1 MTAVFDLG
9 TMLGA
14 NTNDIKVQNIP
25 CSELVPYFNHKFTL
39 YTGERHDD
47 MVESIRKNGIL
58 TPLIVQPIKN
68 CKYEILIGHNR
79 WNAAKL
85 AGLKDVPCI
94 VKQNLTEKE
103 AEMYVIESNVMQRG
117 FGNLKISEQAEVLRI
132 RYDSMFSQG
141 KRNDIQRELIMLEN
155 GENPT
160 SVPMETK
167 LEKGKTSKDKVG
179 EEYGISASSVARL
192 LRITKL
198 CDTIKEWV
206 DNGEIAVRA
215 AVNLSYLNLDEQE
228 LITYEDPKKL
238 NMKVTSQL
246 KDYAGV
252 LDEETIDDIIR
263 GKKENE
269 EKPKPVKIQHD
280 VYSRFF
286 PDHTKPEEIQATIIK
301 ALETYFEQQKG

>member
-1 MTAVFDLG
+1 MTTAFDLG
-9 TMLGA
+9 AMLSFG
-14 NTNDIKVQNIP
+14 NNVQVRMID
-25 CSELVPYFNHKFTL
+25 CDLLVEYHNHKFSL
-39 YTGERHDD
+39 YTGERLED
-47 MVESIRKNGIL
+47 MVESIKANGIF
-58 TPLIVQPIKN
+58 TPLIVQPLGT
-68 CKYEILIGHNR
+68 KYEILIGHNR

-85 AGLKDVPCI
+85 AGLTEVPCI
-94 VKQNLTEKE
+94 VKTGLTEEE
-103 AEMYVIESNVMQRG
+103 AEIYVIESNIMQRG
-117 FGNLKISEQAEVLRI
+117 FENLKISEQAEVLRI

-228 LITYEDPKKL
+228 LITYKDPKKL

-252 LDEETIDDIIR
+252 LDEETIDEIIR

-269 EKPKPVKIQHD
+269 KKPKPVKIQHD

>member
-1 MTAVFDLG
+1 MTTAFDLG
-9 TMLGA
+9 AMLSFG
-14 NTNDIKVQNIP
+14 NNVQVRMID
-25 CSELVPYFNHKFTL
+25 CDLLVEYHNHKFSL
-39 YTGERHDD
+39 YTGERLED
-47 MVESIRKNGIL
+47 MVESIKANGIF
-58 TPLIVQPIKN
+58 TPLIVQPLGT
-68 CKYEILIGHNR
+68 KYEILIGHNR
-79 WNAAKL
+79 WNAGKL
-85 AGLKDVPCI
+85 AGLTEVPCI
-94 VKQNLTEKE
+94 VKTGLTEEE
-103 AEMYVIESNVMQRG
+103 AEIYVIESNIMQRG
-117 FGNLKISEQAEVLRI
+117 FENLKISEQAEVLRI

>member
-1 MTAVFDLG
+1 MTTAFDLG
-9 TMLGA
+9 AMLSFG
-14 NTNDIKVQNIP
+14 NNVQVRMID
-25 CSELVPYFNHKFTL
+25 CDLLVEYHNHKFSL
-39 YTGERHDD
+39 YTGERLED
-47 MVESIRKNGIL
+47 MVESIKANGIF
-58 TPLIVQPIKN
+58 TPLIVQPLGT
-68 CKYEILIGHNR
+68 KYEILIGHNR

-85 AGLKDVPCI
+85 AGLTEVPCI
-94 VKQNLTEKE
+94 VKTGLTEEE
-103 AEMYVIESNVMQRG
+103 AEIYVIESNIMQRG
-117 FGNLKISEQAEVLRI
+117 FENLKISEQAEVLRI

-206 DNGEIAVRA
+206 DNSEIAVRA

-252 LDEETIDDIIR
+252 LDEETIDEIIR

-269 EKPKPVKIQHD
+269 KKPKPVKIQHD

>member
-1 MTAVFDLG
+1 
-9 TMLGA
+9 
-14 NTNDIKVQNIP
+14 
-25 CSELVPYFNHKFTL
+25 
-39 YTGERHDD
+39 
-47 MVESIRKNGIL
+47 
-58 TPLIVQPIKN
+58 
-68 CKYEILIGHNR
+68 
-79 WNAAKL
+79 
-85 AGLKDVPCI
+85 
-94 VKQNLTEKE
+94 
-103 AEMYVIESNVMQRG
+103 MYVIESNVMQRG
-117 FGNLKISEQAEVLRI
+117 FGNLKISEQAEVLRIRYDSMFKISEQAEVLRI

>member
-1 MTAVFDLG
+1 MTTAFDLG
-9 TMLGA
+9 AMLSFG
-14 NTNDIKVQNIP
+14 NNVQVRMID
-25 CSELVPYFNHKFTL
+25 CDLLVEYHNHKFSL
-39 YTGERHDD
+39 YTGERLED
-47 MVESIRKNGIL
+47 MVESIKANGIF
-58 TPLIVQPIKN
+58 TPLIVQPLGT
-68 CKYEILIGHNR
+68 KYEILIGHNR

-85 AGLKDVPCI
+85 AGLTEVPCI
-94 VKQNLTEKE
+94 VKTGLTEEE
-103 AEMYVIESNVMQRG
+103 AEIYVIESNIMQRG
-117 FGNLKISEQAEVLRI
+117 FENLKISEQAEVLRI

-269 EKPKPVKIQHD
+269 E
-280 VYSRFF
+280 
-286 PDHTKPEEIQATIIK
+286 
-301 ALETYFEQQKG
+301 